1 MLIDRF
7 IGCLFLCLCALL
19 WFVIIPQ
26 QISGEEQAMYPRLTI
41 IFLAIPALFMALRTT
56 GKNISLEAVAK
67 AFSNPSDSVF
77 PRILF
82 LIVSY
87 AVCIMSTE
95 YQQYHQKFSHTFF
108 SYLTYFSAP
117 IIQIWLD
124 GMVVHPTHATKKGTR
139 HSHFECTVF
148 LWIRIFSLANAIRY
162 SLMPFKMKSTFVPV
176 MAMLP
181 DRAFL

>member
-56 GKNISLEAVAK
+56 GKNLEAVAK

-95 YQQYHQKFSHTFF
+95 YVGFF
-108 SYLTYFSAP
+108 VTNA
-117 IIQIWLD
+117 
-124 GMVVHPTHATKKGTR
+124 
-139 HSHFECTVF
+139 VF
-148 LWIRIFSLANAIRY
+148 CMIYMLFFLERGLIRIVLTPLLLLGAIY
-162 SLMPFKMKSTFVPV
+162 GIVVSFLNYP
-176 MAMLP
+176 LP
-181 DRAFL
+181 SGILF